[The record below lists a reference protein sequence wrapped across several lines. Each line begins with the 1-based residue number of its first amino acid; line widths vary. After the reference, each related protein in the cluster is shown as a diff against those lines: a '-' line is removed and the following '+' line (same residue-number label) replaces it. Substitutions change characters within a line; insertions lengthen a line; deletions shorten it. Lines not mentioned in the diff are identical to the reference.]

1 MEQISE
7 TVAIISGGEP
17 IPAGFEDSIKIALLG
32 SSDLNPMQ
40 TNDWQS
46 KFAQGLALITNTEP
60 GKGII
65 MYRGMK
71 FLILNCKSW
80 NPANP
85 TMDFN
90 NPEFVNKVGYDL
102 EMADAADCIFY
113 NFLKKSKALNPMIE
127 FALTASTGKMICR
140 CPIEYQNY
148 AYVRLICERYNIPL
162 LPGATTSVL
171 SVLQTMYAFIPKFQ
185 EIQRFQLPI

>member
-46 KFAQGLALITNTEP
+46 KFAQGLVLITNTEP

-113 NFLKKSKALNPMIE
+113 NFLKKSTALNPMIE
-127 FALTASTGKMICR
+127 FALTARTGKMICR

>member
-113 NFLKKSKALNPMIE
+113 NFLKN
-127 FALTASTGKMICR
+127 
-140 CPIEYQNY
+140 
-148 AYVRLICERYNIPL
+148 
-162 LPGATTSVL
+162 
-171 SVLQTMYAFIPKFQ
+171 LQH
-185 EIQRFQLPI
+185 